1 MIEDLAMHLADLVE
15 NSLRAGARHIS
26 VALRRH
32 GDWLEMEVCDDGCGI
47 ADRDLPRAVD
57 PFYTTKPRSAIG
69 LGLPL
74 LAQTAE
80 GTGGTCSIAR
90 RTGGG
95 MRVVA
100 RWGWEHPDRPPLG
113 DIVGTLVPLIATSP
127 EVEFTVELGDD
138 RGTWRLRTG
147 EVREHLG
154 EVPFTHPDV
163 LRFLE
168 SALQEGIDTARMKE
182 GE

>member
-15 NSLRAGARHIS
+15 NSLRAGGRHIS
-26 VALRRH
+26 IALRRH
-32 GDWLEMEVCDDGCGI
+32 GDFLEMEVCDDGCGVPDPEL
-47 ADRDLPRAVD
+47 ARVTD
-57 PFYTTKPRSAIG
+57 PFYTTKPHAAIG

-80 GTGGTCSIAR
+80 GTGGTCVIER
-90 RTGGG
+90 RVGGG
-95 MRVVA
+95 MRVA
-100 RWGWEHPDRPPLG
+100 ASWQWAHPDRPPLG

-127 EVEFTVELGDD
+127 KVEFTIELGDD
-138 RGTWRLRTG
+138 RRTWQLCTG
-147 EVREHLG
+147 EVRKHLG

-163 LRFLE
+163 LCFLE
-168 SALQEGIDTARMKE
+168 NALREGMNAAGMKE

>member
-26 VALRRH
+26 VALRRQ
-32 GDWLEMEVCDDGCGI
+32 GDWLEMEVGDDGCGVL
-47 ADRDLPRAVD
+47 DHDLPQIVD
-57 PFYTTKPRSAIG
+57 PFYTTKPRATIG

-80 GTGGTCSIAR
+80 ETGGTCSIER
-90 RTGGG
+90 RGGGG

-100 RWGWEHPDRPPLG
+100 SWGWAHPDRPPLG

-138 RGTWRLRTG
+138 QGTWRLCTG
-147 EVREHLG
+147 EVRERLG
-154 EVPFTHPDV
+154 EIPLTHPDV

-168 SALQEGIDTARMKE
+168 GALREGMDVAGMKE